1 MSAKVRYTKN
11 MILLEEY
18 LCQNPKLRAFVSVFK
33 TIAESNKSITTISI
47 GKRIDNTTFS
57 PLLTSR
63 VEAPRI
69 RFSSFNNVP
78 VILLQNHLQ
87 TLCTIPL
94 HEVKNI
100 DIHSETSE
108 GMTNH
113 RMYFYCNE
121 HDYMI
126 SCVLSN

>member
-1 MSAKVRYTKN
+1 MSTKVRYTKN

-18 LCQNPKLRAFVSVFK
+18 LCQNPELRAFVSVFK
-33 TIAESNKSITTISI
+33 TIVEANKAITTISI
-47 GKRIDNTTFS
+47 GQRIDSNTFL

-69 RFSSFNNVP
+69 RFSSFNNIP

-87 TLCTIPL
+87 TLCTLPL
-94 HEVKNI
+94 HEVENI

-108 GMTNH
+108 GRTDH
-113 RMYFYCNE
+113 RMYFYCNN
-121 HDYMI
+121 HDYKI
-126 SCVLSN
+126 TCILSN